1 MGDRRTGSG
10 GARRGHLRGRGRRGT
25 PVVEAARRV
34 AAAGPGQ
41 ILATAVVPM
50 VAGGRA
56 GARFTDLG
64 PMELKGLAA
73 PVAVCEL
80 QV

>member
-1 MGDRRTGSG
+1 
-10 GARRGHLRGRGRRGT
+10 
-25 PVVEAARRV
+25 
-34 AAAGPGQ
+34 
-41 ILATAVVPM
+41 M

-73 PVAVCEL
+73 TVAVCEL
-80 QV
+80 RV